1 MIVKEKNNPKIF
13 KIFKIFKK
21 EKNQNQNQNQRLWY
35 SLRSCR
41 FKSKSKVKS
50 IDNVFAALILLKSKS
65 FKVRTLPGCSVLTI
79 ENQKGAC
86 NQGKNWRNFYSVQSL
101 VDTRLVNSIRAFVY
115 AFIVELMHQRAQTL
129 RFAAPKN
136 NDRTSSL
143 CSSFLD
149 VRIPCTLRAGRP

>member
-1 MIVKEKNNPKIF
+1 MIVKEKQPKIF

-21 EKNQNQNQNQRLWY
+21 KNQNQNQNQRLWH

-115 AFIVELMHQRAQTL
+115 AFIVELMHQRKHRHFASLRLKTMIVQA
-129 RFAAPKN
+129 RFARPSW
-136 NDRTSSL
+136 TSG
-143 CSSFLD
+143 FL
-149 VRIPCTLRAGRP
+149 VL

>member
-1 MIVKEKNNPKIF
+1 MIVKKNNPKIF

-21 EKNQNQNQNQRLWY
+21 KNQNQNQNQGY
-35 SLRSCR
+35 GTR
-41 FKSKSKVKS
+41 FARVVSRAKSKVKS

-115 AFIVELMHQRAQTL
+115 AFIVELMHQRKHRHFASLRLKTMIVQA
-129 RFAAPKN
+129 RFARPSW
-136 NDRTSSL
+136 TSG
-143 CSSFLD
+143 FL
-149 VRIPCTLRAGRP
+149 VL

>member
-1 MIVKEKNNPKIF
+1 MIVKEKNNLKYL
-13 KIFKIFKK
+13 KYLKYLKK
-21 EKNQNQNQNQRLWY
+21 KNQNQNQNQRLWH

-115 AFIVELMHQRAQTL
+115 AFIVELMHQRKHRHFASLRLKTMIVQA
-129 RFAAPKN
+129 RFARPSW
-136 NDRTSSL
+136 TSG
-143 CSSFLD
+143 FL
-149 VRIPCTLRAGRP
+149 VL